1 MSVKFY
7 ICNHCK
13 NIITKMNDSGVPV
26 VCCGEKMTELIPGT
40 SDGAHEK
47 HVPAFE
53 VNGNKV
59 SVKVG
64 SVEHPM
70 MEKHYIQW
78 ILIETNFGTHC
89 RSLTPEDKPE
99 AEFFLADGEKLDLQF
114 MSTAIFMDSGK
125 RKHNSRTA
133 RSYSLIKTTE
143 AAPAVLKNARFKKQQ
158 LIFDLLL
165 LFFIHLNFFSH

>member
-89 RSLTPEDKPE
+89 RSLTPED
-99 AEFFLADGEKLDLQF
+99 
-114 MSTAIFMDSGK
+114 S
-125 RKHNSRTA
+125 SRTSQNTRATKPAKHLLPLA
-133 RSYSLIKTTE
+133 RRSD
-143 AAPAVLKNARFKKQQ
+143 LKFIGTASISQFQRTLQNLQRPFFNLSRTKPP
-158 LIFDLLL
+158 LLSQA
-165 LFFIHLNFFSH
+165 LFPVPSTSFY

>member
-70 MEKHYIQW
+70 MEI
-78 ILIETNFGTHC
+78 C
-89 RSLTPEDKPE
+89 
-99 AEFFLADGEKLDLQF
+99 FLPLF
-114 MSTAIFMDSGK
+114 RK
-125 RKHNSRTA
+125 RYQYN
-133 RSYSLIKTTE
+133 
-143 AAPAVLKNARFKKQQ
+143 PAVLLASATLYISLLDQVIDRDRQSSHRHRYRTCHRGHILRFPDSDRFDHMHVVYGNI
-158 LIFDLLL
+158 LIF
-165 LFFIHLNFFSH
+165 

>member
-53 VNGNKV
+53 VN
-59 SVKVG
+59 
-64 SVEHPM
+64 
-70 MEKHYIQW
+70 
-78 ILIETNFGTHC
+78 
-89 RSLTPEDKPE
+89 
-99 AEFFLADGEKLDLQF
+99 
-114 MSTAIFMDSGK
+114 
-125 RKHNSRTA
+125 
-133 RSYSLIKTTE
+133 
-143 AAPAVLKNARFKKQQ
+143 
-158 LIFDLLL
+158 
-165 LFFIHLNFFSH
+165 